1 MKIIIVTGMSGA
13 GKSTALNVL
22 EDEGYYCVDNMPISL
37 MPKFA
42 ELADGHN
49 QDKGYNN
56 IALGIDIRSG
66 HSLAELDSVLDYMKE
81 KKYEYTIVFLESSD
95 EVLIKRYKETRRAH
109 PLAKDG
115 RVDKAIML
123 EREQLKFLKQRA
135 DVIIDTSQLLT
146 REFKEELEKI
156 VLGRKEFNNL
166 MVTVL
171 SFGFKYGI
179 PSDADIVFDVRF
191 LPNPYYVEEL
201 RPLTGN
207 DKKIQDYV
215 MKAPEAEEFLER
227 IDGLIQFLLP
237 NYVKEGKSSL
247 VIAVGCTGGKHRS
260 VTLAN
265 AIAKRLSKTP
275 YGCKVEHRDIEK
287 DSKRKG

>member
-1 MKIIIVTGMSGA
+1 MRFVVVTGMSGG
-13 GKSTALNVL
+13 GKSTALHML
-22 EDEGYYCVDNMPISL
+22 EDVGFYCVDNLPVPLIEQFVELIAMPGSEVEKVAL
-37 MPKFA
+37 GLDVRVDQPFEDAQKA
-42 ELADGHN
+42 LEKLKKN
-49 QDKGYNN
+49 GYNFE
-56 IALGIDIRSG
+56 ILFMEAG
-66 HSLAELDSVLDYMKE
+66 DSVL
-81 KKYEYTIVFLESSD
+81 L
-95 EVLIKRYKETRRAH
+95 KRYKETRRMH
-109 PLAKDG
+109 PLSPGG
-115 RVDKAIML
+115 RVEDGIHKERKILQDIKGKA
-123 EREQLKFLKQRA
+123 
-135 DVIIDTSQLLT
+135 DYVIDTSNLLT
-146 REFKEELEKI
+146 RELKEEIDRIFVKNE
-156 VLGRKEFNNL
+156 EYNSL
-166 MVTVL
+166 MVTIL
-171 SFGFKYGI
+171 SFGFKHGI
-179 PSDADIVFDVRF
+179 PADADLVFDVRF

-227 IDGLIQFLLP
+227 VDGLIQFLLP